1 MGAFTTMKK
10 NSFIEHLKK
19 KNQAIWNAL
28 VHSADKGML
37 TIDEE
42 TGSISSTNRLLLT
55 NAILQ
60 ENLKLIANDWAE
72 NTDNTDEVFRS
83 LLKGDF
89 SDDTQ

>member
-1 MGAFTTMKK
+1 MKK
-10 NSFIEHLKK
+10 NSFIEHLKE
-19 KNQAIWNAL
+19 KNIAIWNAL
-28 VHSADKGML
+28 VHSAEKGML
-37 TIDEE
+37 IIDEE

-72 NTDNTDEVFRS
+72 NTSNTDEVFRS

-89 SDDTQ
+89 SDDSQ

>member
-1 MGAFTTMKK
+1 MKK
-10 NSFIEHLKK
+10 NSFIEYLKK
-19 KNQAIWNAL
+19 KNLAIWNDL
-28 VHSADKGML
+28 EHSAEKGML
-37 TIDEE
+37 IIDEE
-42 TGSISSTNRLLLT
+42 TGSVSSTNRLLLT

-72 NTDNTDEVFRS
+72 NSDNTDDVFHS